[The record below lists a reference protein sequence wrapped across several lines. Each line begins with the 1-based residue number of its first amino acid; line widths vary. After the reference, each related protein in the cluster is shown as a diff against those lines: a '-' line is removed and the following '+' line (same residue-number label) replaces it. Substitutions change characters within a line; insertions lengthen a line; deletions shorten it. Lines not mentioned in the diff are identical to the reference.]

1 MSFRLSSGT
10 LDSMAGVFAPP
21 KRYRLGTGG
30 GKGKRT
36 QSGDAIVSV
45 MAAAVAPRSA
55 PVAVSP
61 RPNWQVKHAFGG
73 GSQAAVSGRAIV
85 AMERTAR
92 RVPEVMVRATGRQ
105 HGGGHVL
112 ANFSYIS
119 RLGHGEGKQVA
130 LYTSDEEVLH
140 DARDMQ
146 ILAQDWQEWEMGG
159 DARRNGATSISM
171 ILSMPAGTDPE
182 RLRNAALDFAREEFA
197 NRSWVAALHVDRDHP
212 HVHLT
217 IARRDHDG
225 RRFHPNRDDF
235 FRYRQRFA
243 EKLRDHGIEANAT
256 PARARGIDP
265 KHEPIAARKVRE
277 KGEVPRVDKSRAE
290 RAQRLRESGVA
301 DPVDAVLASQQAI
314 VRRAYERSIE
324 ELSASSSLADQ
335 VIARSLEK
343 FIATM
348 PAPEANSARA
358 TRIREVSA
366 DPHERPLAPS
376 RSGSDVDTLDPLSA
390 ALARSRDMREGI
402 RSRDASASTD
412 NLNPVERQSL
422 TGPDL
427 ERLGAL
433 LDQANQPQD
442 EGTSKPAEET
452 LRRVQERDR
461 EQRERDRSR
470 NRDGPER

>member
-21 KRYRLGTGG
+21 KRYRPGMGG
-30 GKGKRT
+30 GKGKRP
-36 QSGDAIVSV
+36 QSSGAIVSV
-45 MAAAVAPRSA
+45 MAAAAPRSA
-55 PVAVSP
+55 PVAGNFRSD
-61 RPNWQVKHAFGG
+61 RQVKHAFGG
-73 GSQAAVSGRAIV
+73 GAQAVVSGRAIA

-140 DARDMQ
+140 EARDMQ

-159 DARRNGATSISM
+159 DARRKGATSISM

-182 RLRNAALDFAREEFA
+182 LLRDAALDFAREEFA

-243 EKLRDHGIEANAT
+243 EKLRDRGIEANAT

-265 KHEPIAARKVRE
+265 KHEPIAAIKIRE
-277 KGEVPRVDKSRAE
+277 KGLLPRLDMGRFE
-290 RAQRLRESGVA
+290 RKERLRKAGVA
-301 DPVDAVLASQQAI
+301 DPVEAI
-314 VRRAYERSIE
+314 LRQRQNMVRGAYERSIM
-324 ELSASSSLADQ
+324 ELSASTDPKDRAVAASLAT
-335 VIARSLEK
+335 
-343 FIATM
+343 FIADM
-348 PAPEANSARA
+348 PIPEANSLHAWREQRLTKEEMHDFSREGDVLSTDPVAAALKRA
-358 TRIREVSA
+358 QA
-366 DPHERPLAPS
+366 M
-376 RSGSDVDTLDPLSA
+376 RSKITQKGQGVGVALSA
-390 ALARSRDMREGI
+390 PEAAGRDR
-402 RSRDASASTD
+402 ASS
-412 NLNPVERQSL
+412 VS
-422 TGPDL
+422 
-427 ERLGAL
+427 ERLRSLMDEA
-433 LDQANQPQD
+433 QKPQVPAPPD
-442 EGTSKPAEET
+442 GTNEMV
-452 LRRVQERDR
+452 RRVQEL
-461 EQRERDRSR
+461 ERERARR
-470 NRDGPER
+470 RDGPER